1 VERATDKTEVE
12 ISFRI
17 VAPIVGSRSIIER
30 MMYMPMSHK
39 LGAAAEIALVV
50 GLILLILATI

>member
-1 VERATDKTEVE
+1 
-12 ISFRI
+12 
-17 VAPIVGSRSIIER
+17 
-30 MMYMPMSHK
+30 MYMPMSHK

>member
-1 VERATDKTEVE
+1 VE

-17 VAPIVGSRSIIER
+17 VAPIVGARSIIER

-39 LGAAAEIALVV
+39 LVAAAEIALVV